1 MQKEITCTE
10 CANHCRL
17 TVEQKGE
24 EIVVTGNRCPRG
36 LKSGTEEF
44 LGQRQVVRGFV
55 RSSVEGVGKIP
66 VYTSKSVPK
75 GMVYKVTLALKRV
88 CVEHP
93 VCPGEIVA
101 ENISNTGA
109 NLIVSEQ

>member
-24 EIVVTGNRCPRG
+24 EIVVIGNRCPRG

-66 VYTSKSVPK
+66 VHTSKSVPK

>member
-10 CANHCRL
+10 CANHCSL

-66 VYTSKSVPK
+66 VHTSKSVPK

-88 CVEHP
+88 CGASGL
-93 VCPGEIVA
+93 PGRNCGGKYQQYRREL
-101 ENISNTGA
+101 NR
-109 NLIVSEQ
+109 Q